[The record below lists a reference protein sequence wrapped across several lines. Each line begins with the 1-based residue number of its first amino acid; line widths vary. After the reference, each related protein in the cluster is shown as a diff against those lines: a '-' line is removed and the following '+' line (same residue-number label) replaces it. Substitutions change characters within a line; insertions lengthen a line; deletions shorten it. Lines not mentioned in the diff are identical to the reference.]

1 MTVDTLSI
9 SRRLQ
14 TVGATKELAEEQAQI
29 LREVVSD
36 QLVSKDYL
44 DARLSGL
51 EQRLTIKIVGILT
64 AVIAIIEF
72 FAR

>member
-1 MTVDTLSI
+1 MTVDTLKI
-9 SRRLQ
+9 AHRLQ
-14 TVGATKELAEEQAQI
+14 AVGASKALAEEQAQI
-29 LREVVSD
+29 MREVVSD
-36 QLVSKDYL
+36 QLVTKDYL

>member
-29 LREVVSD
+29 LHEVVSD
-36 QLVSKDYL
+36 QLVTKDYL
-44 DARLSGL
+44 DARLSSL

>member
-1 MTVDTLSI
+1 MTVDTLQI

-14 TVGATKELAEEQAQI
+14 AVGASKELAEEQAEI
-29 LREVVSD
+29 LREMVND
-36 QLVSKDYL
+36 QLVTKDYL
-44 DARLSGL
+44 DARLSSL

>member
-36 QLVSKDYL
+36 QLDSKDYL